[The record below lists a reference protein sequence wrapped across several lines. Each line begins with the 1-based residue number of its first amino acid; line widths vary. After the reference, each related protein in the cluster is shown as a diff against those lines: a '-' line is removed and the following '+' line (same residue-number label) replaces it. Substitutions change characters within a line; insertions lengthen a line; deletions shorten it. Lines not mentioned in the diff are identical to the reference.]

1 VSPSLL
7 IVDDSRAMRA
17 VLERAIRLSGLPISN
32 CYQAAH
38 GGEALALLGRHSI
51 DFMLL
56 DVHMPGM
63 DAEELIERWR
73 AQPGAKP
80 IPFLVTS
87 ADASAPRIERLL
99 ALGACDYLTKP
110 FPLAL
115 LCSRLGQAL
124 NTLHDRN

>member
-1 VSPSLL
+1 MSSSIL
-7 IVDDSRAMRA
+7 IVDDSHAMRA
-17 VLERAIRLSGLPISN
+17 VLERAIRLSGLPVSA

-38 GGEALALLGRHSI
+38 GGEALALLHRHPI

-56 DVHMPGM
+56 DVHMPEMG
-63 DAEELIERWR
+63 AEELILRWR
-73 AQPGAKP
+73 SQPGAAP

-99 ALGACDYLTKP
+99 ELGACDYLTKP
-110 FPLAL
+110 FPLSV

-124 NTLHDRN
+124 NNLHDRN